1 MATEVKMN
9 GVYEGKDELEA
20 NAGDETLRT
29 LVPKMDMVSRSN
41 GHSKSPTFIMMVRNQ
56 LSSTLDIRGR
66 SVPLRT

>member
-1 MATEVKMN
+1 MD

-29 LVPKMDMVSRSN
+29 LVPKMDMVSRSS